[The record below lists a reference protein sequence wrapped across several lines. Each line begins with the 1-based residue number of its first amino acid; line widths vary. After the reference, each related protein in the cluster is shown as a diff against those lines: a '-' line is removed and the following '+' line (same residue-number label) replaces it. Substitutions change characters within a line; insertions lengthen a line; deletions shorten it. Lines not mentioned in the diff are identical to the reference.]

1 MDDKTYYDN
10 STKTIADKLSAGD
23 DIQGTGKPKR
33 RFPRRGHPGTELDQK
48 LANQTPIHTTGEVRG
63 RTPIH
68 IVTN

>member
-1 MDDKTYYDN
+1 MDDQTYYDN
-10 STKTIADKLSAGD
+10 SMKTIADKLSK
-23 DIQGTGKPKR
+23 GTGKPKR
-33 RFPRRGHPGTELDQK
+33 RFPRRGHPGTELDKK